1 MKKFLKDIFT
11 GKDGK
16 WSLRAIMA
24 FLTGVAFWTAGL
36 LDATTD
42 GIKVNAEYYWA
53 CVVLITS
60 LLAIRALQYVNEIK
74 SLNNNGE
81 SN

>member
-1 MKKFLKDIFT
+1 MKTFLKDIFS

-36 LDATTD
+36 LDATTE
-42 GIKVNAEYYWA
+42 GVRVNAEYYWA

-60 LLAIRALQYVNEIK
+60 LLAIRALQYIGEIK
-74 SLNNNGE
+74 NGKSNE